1 MKFLVRHREAL
12 KNSYNEHPQ
21 TPSLGQR
28 IINPDGTLGD
38 YEYLTYKQLYP
49 LVVQLGRSM
58 RKQFPWLE
66 RQGRI
71 GFFGKNC
78 RDLQLFSLSLQSQ
91 DQISVPIYDT
101 LGDEAV
107 RYVIEHSEMTVIAV
121 TEEKLPLLAQC
132 LSKTGLI
139 RAIVLLNVPTTSEV
153 LRSFKETISESIR
166 ILHFEEVILF
176 GMTHF

>member
-1 MKFLVRHREAL
+1 
-12 KNSYNEHPQ
+12 
-21 TPSLGQR
+21 
-28 IINPDGTLGD
+28 
-38 YEYLTYKQLYP
+38 
-49 LVVQLGRSM
+49 M

-66 RQGRI
+66 RQGRV

-107 RYVIEHSEMTVIAV
+107 RYVIEHSEMTVMAV
-121 TEEKLPLLAQC
+121 TEEKLPLLAKC

-139 RAIVLLNVPTTSEV
+139 RAIVLLNVPKTSEV
-153 LRSFKETISESIR
+153 LRSFKEAINKDIR
-166 ILHFEEVILF
+166 VLHFEEVFIF

>member
-1 MKFLVRHREAL
+1 ML
-12 KNSYNEHPQ
+12 KNSYKEHPNSR
-21 TPSLGQR
+21 SLGQR
-28 IINPDGTLGD
+28 VINPDGTRGD

-66 RQGRI
+66 RQGRV

-107 RYVIEHSEMTVIAV
+107 RYVIEHSEMTVMAV
-121 TEEKLPLLAQC
+121 TEEKLPLLAKC

-139 RAIVLLNVPTTSEV
+139 RAIVLLNVPKTSEI
-153 LRSFKETISESIR
+153 LRSFKEAINKDIR
-166 ILHFEEVILF
+166 VLHFEEVVIF